1 MYSTHCTLSFGNTY
15 ANFMLQGDP
24 DGVATL
30 ITRKDL
36 GEVAVEALLA
46 ESTKNSTF
54 EVGNARKNFMVG
66 LF

>member
-1 MYSTHCTLSFGNTY
+1 
-15 ANFMLQGDP
+15 MLQGDP
-24 DGVATL
+24 DGVAAL

-46 ESTKNSTF
+46 ESTKNATF